1 MDYKFVINDFE
12 GPLDLLLHLVK
23 TSEMDIYD
31 ISVEKITEQYLE
43 FIRRME
49 EMNLTVASEYL
60 VMAAELIEMKS
71 SQLLPVDKS
80 DEDEF
85 EEDPRERLIK
95 RLIEYKR
102 YKEVT
107 SSFRNLEEERKQYYT
122 KEVSDMREYA
132 KEEDNLSCLDISLD
146 DLTLAL
152 KKFLENL

>member
-1 MDYKFVINDFE
+1 MEYKVMINEFE
-12 GPLDLLLHLVK
+12 GPMDLLLHLIK
-23 TSEMDIYD
+23 KDDID
-31 ISVEKITEQYLE
+31 IFDIKIEEITNQYLSYLHAMKE
-43 FIRRME
+43 LDLDI
-49 EMNLTVASEYL
+49 ASEYL
-60 VMAAELIEMKS
+60 IMAAELIEMKS

-122 KEVSDMREYA
+122 KEVSDMKRV
-132 KEEDNLSCLDISLD
+132 C
-146 DLTLAL
+146 
-152 KKFLENL
+152 